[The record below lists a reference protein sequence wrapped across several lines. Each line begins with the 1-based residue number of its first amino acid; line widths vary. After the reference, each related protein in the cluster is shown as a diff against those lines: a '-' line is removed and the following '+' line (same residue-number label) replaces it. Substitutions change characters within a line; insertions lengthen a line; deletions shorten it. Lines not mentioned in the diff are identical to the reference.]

1 MESLRPRQDPD
12 RIGSYT
18 LLARLGAG
26 GMGQVYLGRSPGGR
40 LVAIK
45 VIRDEITDHPE
56 ALARF
61 RREANT
67 VRAVRSAY
75 TANLME
81 ASLDAAPYWLAT
93 EYVSGP
99 TLARAVRERGA
110 FPADTARGLCAALA
124 EGLASV
130 HAYDVTHRD
139 LKPMNVILAGQ
150 GPQLIDFGIARGVG
164 DTALTVTGTAPGTP
178 GFTAPEVLIRNQVGP
193 EADVFALGAT
203 LAYAVTGRPPFGS
216 GPSDAVSYRA
226 VHEPVDLDGVG
237 DTGLVELIRA
247 CVAKD
252 PADRPTPE
260 DVIRGCGVRGALVD
274 DPFYG
279 EVVRGLAE
287 SVPVAPDVLHEL
299 PTHGPGLGY
308 IPTLD
313 AAPLGPGT
321 TPGRG
326 AAARRLRPWAVAAAV
341 GAVVGVS
348 VAGVLLL
355 PGWGEKGAEGAGGG
369 GGGQTVAGKTPG
381 AQQPQKSPKSP
392 EGGTPQGDAPKESP
406 KAPPKGSPKE
416 DVPKGPP
423 SYVEQTAPAA
433 NLWNGLRDRC
443 ALPAEE
449 TYPLDF
455 QGSIPRGSAQE
466 DVGPGKVRIGFRLK
480 NAITDAPPYYVSI
493 AVKPIMKAGG
503 DRGIGEDNTALGYLT
518 RPVNLHEGD
527 STAWKDFTYPDD
539 FTARVNGKAVPAAP
553 LSSYTGEWTV
563 NYLHVTG
570 VREYRSF
577 FCSGFMYPLE

>member
-1 MESLRPRQDPD
+1 MESLRPRQDPAS
-12 RIGSYT
+12 IGAYT

-56 ALARF
+56 ALSRF

-75 TANLME
+75 TANLID
-81 ASLDAAPYWLAT
+81 ASLEGAPYWIAT

-203 LAYAVTGRPPFGS
+203 VAYAVTGRPPFGS
-216 GPSDAVSYRA
+216 GPTDAVSYRA
-226 VHEPVDLDGVG
+226 VHEPIDLDGVT
-237 DTGLVELIRA
+237 DTGLVELVRA

-252 PADRPTPE
+252 HVDRPTPGE
-260 DVIRGCGVRGALVD
+260 VIRRCAVRIALVD

-279 EVVRGLAE
+279 AVVGGLGE
-287 SVPVAPDVLHEL
+287 SVPEAPDVLHEL
-299 PTHGPGLGY
+299 PTGGPGLGY
-308 IPTLD
+308 VPTVGAGPGGTS
-313 AAPLGPGT
+313 AAPGGT
-321 TPGRG
+321 GR
-326 AAARRLRPWAVAAAV
+326 RTRPWLVAAAV

-348 VAGVLLL
+348 VAGALWLR
-355 PGWGEKGAEGAGGG
+355 PPPDEGGASGTPGAGGAQ
-369 GGGQTVAGKTPG
+369 QTAGSSTPG
-381 AQQPQKSPKSP
+381 AGGAGRTGGASP
-392 EGGTPQGDAPKESP
+392 GDGAGTRAPGAGDAPKSEEP
-406 KAPPKGSPKE
+406 A
-416 DVPKGPP
+416 GPP
-423 SYVEQTAPAA
+423 QYVEQTAPAA
-433 NLWNGLRDRC
+433 HWWNGLRDTC
-443 ALPAEE
+443 ALPPEE
-449 TYPLDF
+449 QAPLDL
-455 QGSIPRGSAQE
+455 QTSMPRNGAPS
-466 DVGPGKVRIGFRLK
+466 DMPPGKVEIGYRLK
-480 NAITDAPPYYVSI
+480 YSVAGAPPYYVAV
-493 AVKPIMKAGG
+493 AVKPVTKDGK
-503 DRGIGEDNTALGYLT
+503 DNTELGAVSKVL
-518 RPVNLHEGD
+518 NLHEGGGEEFK
-527 STAWKDFTYPDD
+527 SFTYPDD
-539 FTARVNGKAVPAAP
+539 FTARVGGKRLPAAP

-563 NYLHVTG
+563 SFLHVTAPKAYK
-570 VREYRSF
+570 VIQCE
-577 FCSGFMYPLE
+577 GFMYPR